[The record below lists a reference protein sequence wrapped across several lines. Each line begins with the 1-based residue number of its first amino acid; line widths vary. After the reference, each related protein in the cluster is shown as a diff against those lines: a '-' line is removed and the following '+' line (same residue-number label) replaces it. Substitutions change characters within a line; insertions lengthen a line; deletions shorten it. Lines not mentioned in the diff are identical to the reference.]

1 MAVSAIA
8 GLASVV
14 GAAGAA
20 GALTG
25 FTAFFGFVA
34 TSGLTA
40 FAIGAGLS
48 LISRAL
54 MPKPDF
60 GAMMQGVTGT
70 VREPTASRKVI
81 YGKARVGG
89 AVVFIA
95 NSNQNKELYLVICFA
110 CHEIEGFEAVY
121 FNDEKVYENGSYVSD
136 WGSYANFA
144 FYDGTQTSADSVLSS
159 ASTFWG
165 STHILNGIAYM
176 RVKLTW
182 DDDRKKYPQGVP
194 NVSAVI
200 KGKKLYDPRKDST
213 IGGSGS
219 HRTSDSTTWEWSQ
232 NPSLALYDYMTNDF
246 YGLAEEHASMDYTA
260 FNAAANVCDELVSLD
275 AGGSHARYECDGMID
290 TANSIKGNIEAL
302 TACMGGRIGYVD
314 GKYFAQA
321 AKYYTPSIT
330 IDESM
335 VVGAMTVQTKQS
347 RRNMY
352 NGVKGVFLSAEEN
365 YTLVDYPAKIS
376 STYSSQDGDP
386 IYLDMPLPFV
396 TNNIRAQRLAK
407 IALSKS
413 RQQVLVNVPLNLAAL
428 KFKAGDFIAITN
440 DRMGYSAKPFE
451 VLGYDLQ
458 INNDGA
464 IVVNVQA
471 IETDSTVY
479 DWTASSDEDPF
490 NEPNNPD
497 TNDGTTVAAPTNL
510 SLTETTQLAKD
521 GSVIPALKISWT
533 ASADGFVEFYEVEV
547 IEVSG
552 GSEQSDT
559 TIFNTTTLTEIF
571 IVGLRTPSVE
581 YRVKV
586 RAVNLIGVKSA
597 DLSNSTA
604 LALQG
609 DTTAPSAPTSVT
621 ATGTYKAI
629 IATWTNP
636 TDKDLKEIEV
646 YRSDTSS
653 GTYSKI
659 AVVTGESFT
668 DQVLTFGT
676 TKYYKTKAVDFS
688 GNTSGFSG
696 SDSGTTTFVD
706 TGEFSQGV
714 QDLFANANVKQVDV
728 VSSLPSSGDYTGQVV
743 FLTTDNQLYRWTGSA
758 WTAAVPSTEI
768 TGQLTNAQLA
778 AIDAAKLDGQITTT
792 QITDDAIT
800 TPKINAGA
808 VSSAEIAAGA
818 IVADKIASNA
828 VTTAKIEAGAVT
840 ANEIAGATITGNK
853 IVANTITGGLLS
865 TAGIITSS
873 AQIDDALIT
882 NAKIENGAITTAK
895 IGSLAV
901 ETAKIAN
908 NAVTIPDGQTFNAT
922 NTTITTSFADAHT
935 ITVDF
940 GSGWA
945 DVGSVLVFAS
955 ITCIGVLGTDNNPR
969 GIFARVSESG
979 GVSPRGQVGFTLDRP
994 GRTVAFTPIGELP
1007 GPSQQT
1013 ETYAVQVKANYS
1025 DTTGGYW
1032 KVGNASMA
1040 VMGSKK

>member
-1 MAVSAIA
+1 M
-8 GLASVV
+8 
-14 GAAGAA
+14 
-20 GALTG
+20 
-25 FTAFFGFVA
+25 
-34 TSGLTA
+34 
-40 FAIGAGLS
+40 
-48 LISRAL
+48 
-54 MPKPDF
+54 
-60 GAMMQGVTGT
+60 
-70 VREPTASRKVI
+70 
-81 YGKARVGG
+81 
-89 AVVFIA
+89 
-95 NSNQNKELYLVICFA
+95 
-110 CHEIEGFEAVY
+110 
-121 FNDEKVYENGSYVSD
+121 
-136 WGSYANFA
+136 
-144 FYDGTQTSADSVLSS
+144 
-159 ASTFWG
+159 
-165 STHILNGIAYM
+165 
-176 RVKLTW
+176 
-182 DDDRKKYPQGVP
+182 
-194 NVSAVI
+194 
-200 KGKKLYDPRKDST
+200 
-213 IGGSGS
+213 
-219 HRTSDSTTWEWSQ
+219 
-232 NPSLALYDYMTNDF
+232 
-246 YGLAEEHASMDYTA
+246 
-260 FNAAANVCDELVSLD
+260 
-275 AGGSHARYECDGMID
+275 
-290 TANSIKGNIEAL
+290 
-302 TACMGGRIGYVD
+302 
-314 GKYFAQA
+314 
-321 AKYYTPSIT
+321 
-330 IDESM
+330 
-335 VVGAMTVQTKQS
+335 
-347 RRNMY
+347 
-352 NGVKGVFLSAEEN
+352 
-365 YTLVDYPAKIS
+365 
-376 STYSSQDGDP
+376 
-386 IYLDMPLPFV
+386 
-396 TNNIRAQRLAK
+396 
-407 IALSKS
+407 
-413 RQQVLVNVPLNLAAL
+413 
-428 KFKAGDFIAITN
+428 
-440 DRMGYSAKPFE
+440 
-451 VLGYDLQ
+451 
-458 INNDGA
+458 
-464 IVVNVQA
+464 
-471 IETDSTVY
+471 
-479 DWTASSDEDPF
+479 
-490 NEPNNPD
+490 
-497 TNDGTTVAAPTNL
+497 
-510 SLTETTQLAKD
+510 
-521 GSVIPALKISWT
+521 
-533 ASADGFVEFYEVEV
+533 
-547 IEVSG
+547 
-552 GSEQSDT
+552 
-559 TIFNTTTLTEIF
+559 
-571 IVGLRTPSVE
+571 
-581 YRVKV
+581 
-586 RAVNLIGVKSA
+586 
-597 DLSNSTA
+597 
-604 LALQG
+604 
-609 DTTAPSAPTSVT
+609 
-621 ATGTYKAI
+621 
-629 IATWTNP
+629 
-636 TDKDLKEIEV
+636 
-646 YRSDTSS
+646 
-653 GTYSKI
+653 
-659 AVVTGESFT
+659 
-668 DQVLTFGT
+668 
-676 TKYYKTKAVDFS
+676 DFS